1 MKNTEKEYFV
11 RREAAAQNAIR
22 DISEREAAFKF
33 KVTRGIVTYWKKKV
47 QLPSFHTFKHGGF
60 RYTKQNIMVNAVL
73 YCLAKLYRNSTLSE
87 FKQALIII
95 TKKSYSVS
103 TISRIFKKWG
113 WTYHVVD
120 YKQKLKYVPVNVH
133 RYFQHTVFISE
144 LAAKEGIKVIK
155 YLDEVHFTSRQLNRR
170 KGIGVKGRRIVVS
183 SDVRLSETYSMTL
196 MTTPYRDIPFVS
208 S

>member
-1 MKNTEKEYFV
+1 
-11 RREAAAQNAIR
+11 
-22 DISEREAAFKF
+22 
-33 KVTRGIVTYWKKKV
+33 
-47 QLPSFHTFKHGGF
+47 
-60 RYTKQNIMVNAVL
+60 MVNAVL
-73 YCLAKLYRNSTLSE
+73 YCLAKLYPNSTLSE
-87 FKQALIII
+87 FKQALMI

-113 WTYHVVD
+113 WTYHFVD
-120 YKQKLKYVPVNVH
+120 YKQKQKYLPVNVH
-133 RYFQHTVFISE
+133 RYFQQTVFISE
-144 LAAKEGIKVIK
+144 LAAKEGIKAIK

-208 S
+208 SLRKGSNSQYDFGLFITD